1 MNAAALIKTAREKS
15 GLSKRELARRAGTS
29 PAAIV
34 KYESGQTSPSVDT
47 LNRIL
52 NVAGWEVEVHLA
64 SVSKELVERG
74 EMMADLL
81 SIVDLVEIRPA
92 DPYLKFPRFQDV
104 VH

>member
-1 MNAAALIKTAREKS
+1 M
-15 GLSKRELARRAGTS
+15 
-29 PAAIV
+29 
-34 KYESGQTSPSVDT
+34 KYESRQTSPTVDT
-47 LNRIL
+47 LNGIL
-52 NVAGWEVEVHLA
+52 RVAGWEAEVDFA
-64 SVSKELVERG
+64 RVSQELVQRG